1 MNKRTKTIQ
10 GVPNLSKSGD
20 PQGNDMTENDEEKA
34 EVLANFF
41 SSVFT
46 IEKDGNW
53 SLPEGPVRH
62 NGLVNINESAV
73 LNILGKI
80 NKTKSPGPDG
90 INPRVLWE
98 ARVQLFL
105 PLCIMFNSSIRTRSL
120 PDDWLHANGSA
131 IHKKGTK
138 LLHLTTDQ

>member
-1 MNKRTKTIQ
+1 MCSPDKYTKPFVTRSPIRQIYSGQNK
-10 GVPNLSKSGD
+10 
-20 PQGNDMTENDEEKA
+20 
-34 EVLANFF
+34 
-41 SSVFT
+41 VFT

-62 NGLVNINESAV
+62 DGQVNINESAV
-73 LNILGKI
+73 FNILGKI

-138 LLHLTTDQ
+138 LLHLITDQ